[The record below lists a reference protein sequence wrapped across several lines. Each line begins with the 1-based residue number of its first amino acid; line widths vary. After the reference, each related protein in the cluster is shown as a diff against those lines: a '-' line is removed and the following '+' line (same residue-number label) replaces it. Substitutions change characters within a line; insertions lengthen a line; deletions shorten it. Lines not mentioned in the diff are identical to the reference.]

1 MDEFDFSG
9 RRAIVVGAGG
19 LGGAIAAGF
28 AAHGA
33 AVAAADVDGARAE
46 TLAARPG
53 RGAAGPPWASPST

>member
-33 AVAAADVDGARAE
+33 AVAVADVDGARAE
-46 TLAARPG
+46 ALAASWPRRTASSP
-53 RGAAGPPWASPST
+53 RASPST

>member
-46 TLAARPG
+46 ALAREL
-53 RGAAGPPWASPST
+53 GAAGARRWVSPST